1 MYRALRNPLASLAA
15 FLNRLGHHE
24 PAATVAG
31 FGFSPLNTAAF
42 AEISPVIAQL
52 RNVLGDH
59 IYESLAGEGGT
70 MTTAEMAAYAC
81 DQIDQAR
88 TELNA
93 VSK

>member
-1 MYRALRNPLASLAA
+1 M
-15 FLNRLGHHE
+15 
-24 PAATVAG
+24 
-31 FGFSPLNTAAF
+31 
-42 AEISPVIAQL
+42 IAQL

-88 TELNA
+88 TELKRLSRSSWNLRWR
-93 VSK
+93 SLT